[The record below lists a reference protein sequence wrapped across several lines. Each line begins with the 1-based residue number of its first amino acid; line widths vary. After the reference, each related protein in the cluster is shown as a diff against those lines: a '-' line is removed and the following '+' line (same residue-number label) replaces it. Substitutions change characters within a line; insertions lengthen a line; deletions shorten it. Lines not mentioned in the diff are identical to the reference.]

1 MEFTKADYKQ
11 GQLIKWFGS
20 WGFILHEG
28 RHVFVHLRNC
38 SSGYLPEL
46 GGKVG
51 FELMPAVVYGKPPQA
66 CRVRALQS
74 DALETQGVSNGTPE

>member
-1 MEFTKADYKQ
+1 MEFTKADYKT

-20 WGFILHEG
+20 WGFILHER
-28 RHVFVHLRNC
+28 RHIFVHLRKLLRWLH
-38 SSGYLPEL
+38 SEL

-66 CRVRALQS
+66 CRVRALRS
-74 DALETQGVSNGTPE
+74 DASETQGGAA